1 MVQVYP
7 KPWAKSSPKSFTCVR
22 SQSVR
27 PTCYVTRAKQGT
39 NILVTSMFSVCDP
52 FETHTLLTKLLCL
65 LMQIRYYTHV
75 PFGYLHVFFE
85 LIRKPSMNFFERLRE
100 LRKCKT
106 KATIASTIH

>member
-1 MVQVYP
+1 MCTLTQL
-7 KPWAKSSPKSFTCVR
+7 
-22 SQSVR
+22 VR

-39 NILVTSMFSVCDP
+39 NILVTSMFCVCDP
-52 FETHTLLTKLLCL
+52 FDTPTLLTKLLCL
-65 LMQIRYYTHV
+65 LMQMRYSTHV

-85 LIRKPSMNFFERLRE
+85 LVRRTSKNFFERLRE